1 MRRKYGTQ
9 HVRISHVGISE
20 VFMFMLFAFLNRSR
34 ELVRTANISEFF
46 EVGVNTQCWE
56 NEGGM
61 GRNND
66 KKGPRPRKRH
76 CLKRKWPIS
85 FTLRNKFPRL
95 LFSQRFGRRAKCLL
109 GSYGKVEKLYLGRHD
124 TVD

>member
-1 MRRKYGTQ
+1 MEDRKLISERQEGGTVLGIVRGYH
-9 HVRISHVGISE
+9 HVRISHIGIGE

-34 ELVRTANISEFF
+34 ELVRTVNISDIC
-46 EVGVNTQCWE
+46 EVKGIHNAGK

-66 KKGPRPRKRH
+66 KKGLRPRKRH

-85 FTLRNKFPRL
+85 FTVHMFTSSTSEQISAPAFLTAF
-95 LFSQRFGRRAKCLL
+95 
-109 GSYGKVEKLYLGRHD
+109 
-124 TVD
+124 